1 MTTSTPKIVKRY
13 ANRKL
18 YDTERSC
25 YVTLEDISNMI
36 KLGDEVQVIDN
47 KTGDDLT
54 SVTLAQIIFEIEKK
68 KRSFMPLA
76 LLRGLIQE
84 RSDALGMFARDQVGK
99 AQARAQ
105 DVVETASSLRESAV
119 RLRSQVSD
127 RLDRAVGNADSTS
140 TASDGS
146 DEPSDDKS
154 GRYKLLVDMAAAS
167 RETLASLHEGV
178 QHKVFKP
185 GSKLGVEIEDIRN
198 RVADIETR
206 LRSFIQ

>member
-1 MTTSTPKIVKRY
+1 MTTPTPKIVKRY

-105 DVVETASSLRESAV
+105 DVVETASSLRESAA
-119 RLRSQVSD
+119 RLRSRVVGSNDDASVS
-127 RLDRAVGNADSTS
+127 A
-140 TASDGS
+140 DGS
-146 DEPSDDKS
+146 DESSEDKS